1 MNLLIA
7 STSDQAHNLLAC
19 YSRDELT
26 GYLPIMSTVAD
37 IISELNGAK
46 SLLACSMAAG
56 LDEAEVLASL
66 YASCEARIGSTSL
79 ASVADKQAVTE
90 AITGGPWTDEYR
102 KMLARLVMNS
112 RVGVKGTADRADM
125 QDATKFENFIP
136 ESIWVCLRNHA
147 KYSKSS
153 RMSMVAT
160 LAWLLGV
167 DHPTE
172 PTLHRIVSI
181 IAYTGEDYDGTQESI
196 KADKLHFKTLLK
208 SRQSKPRV
216 TKLGYI
222 TMYPADAKELPDDIK
237 LFAYDGDAIPPAVRI
252 PELDTILGN
261 LKMRTP
267 KAADWLQHVPPAYRE
282 QFLRQNTMKARC
294 APQISY
300 GIGNVGSPSTAA
312 SRFDPNLFRG
322 TSPRLML
329 QCGPTALPAPSLGS
343 SSSNEPPPSDTHLA
357 FFRSLGSD
365 SSMSALV
372 DDAVDGVAD
381 GIAVIAHDGAAA
393 EPADCDIDDMERA
406 LLLAADKRMVVKKAA
421 KAKAKGIVKARPAA
435 AEAAGMAMVKDAKV
449 KVVAK
454 AKAKADGL
462 AIAMKKPAAALKKP
476 AAAAGINL
484 DDVFHNLRKD
494 FKSLTRNTFTC
505 RAYDTAL
512 RRMKALGHSDEESK
526 LLAREMHSRAAA
538 LWTRLSA

>member
-1 MNLLIA
+1 VNVLLA
-7 STSDQAHNLLAC
+7 STIDQAHHLLAC
-19 YSRDELT
+19 YKRAELT
-26 GYLPIMSTVAD
+26 GYLPIMSAVGD
-37 IISELNGAK
+37 MISELSGAK
-46 SLLACSMAAG
+46 ALLACSMAAG

-66 YASCEARIGSTSL
+66 YASCESRLGSMSF
-79 ASVADKQAVTE
+79 ASVAEKQAVTE

-112 RVGVKGTADRADM
+112 RVGVKGASERADM
-125 QDATKFENFIP
+125 QDATRFENLIP
-136 ESIWVCLRNHA
+136 ETIWACLRNHS

-153 RMSMVAT
+153 RMSMMAT

-172 PTLHRIVSI
+172 PTLHRMISI
-181 IAYTGEDYDGTQESI
+181 IAYTGEDYDSTQDTI
-196 KADKLHFKTLLK
+196 KEDKLQFKNLLK
-208 SRQSKPRV
+208 SRQAKARV
-216 TKLGYI
+216 TKLPYV
-222 TMYPADAKELPDDIK
+222 TAYPADAKDLPDAIK
-237 LFAYDGDAIPPAVRI
+237 LYAYDGQGIPPPVRI

-282 QFLRQNTMKARC
+282 QFLRQNSMKPRC

-300 GIGNVGSPSTAA
+300 GIGNEGSPSTAA

-322 TSPRLML
+322 TRSRLML
-329 QCGPTALPAPSLGS
+329 QGGPTASPEPSLGS
-343 SSSNEPPPSDTHLA
+343 SSSLEPPPSDTHLA
-357 FFRSLGSD
+357 FFRSLGST
-365 SSMSALV
+365 SPLS
-372 DDAVDGVAD
+372 DAVDAVAD
-381 GIAVIAHDGAAA
+381 EIAAIAHDGAAA

-421 KAKAKGIVKARPAA
+421 KAKAKGVVMARPAA
-435 AEAAGMAMVKDAKV
+435 AVKDAKV
-449 KVVAK
+449 KDVAK
-454 AKAKADGL
+454 AKAKAGGL
-462 AIAMKKPAAALKKP
+462 ATALKKPAAALKKP
-476 AAAAGINL
+476 AAAAGINF
-484 DDVFHNLRKD
+484 DDVFSNLRKD
-494 FKSLTRNTFTC
+494 FKSLTRGAFTC

-512 RRMKALGHSDEESK
+512 RRMKGLGHSEEESK